1 MTATDSLHVH
11 SREHNFEEF
20 RDLCKRLKLA
30 KTRVVVLTERMR
42 GETFSH
48 QISLGT
54 ISSVY
59 PHADENVVLIA
70 VTGRTWID
78 GRYRESMSGAPY
90 IVFSGVTAEH
100 RSMHTT
106 FYEDAN
112 EMRSFLEE
120 NGIYVADR
128 ELGL

>member
-1 MTATDSLHVH
+1 MLHV
-11 SREHNFEEF
+11 RNIGDNFEEF
-20 RDLCKRLKLA
+20 LGLCGRLKLA
-30 KTRVVVLTERMR
+30 KTRVVVLTECMHE
-42 GETFSH
+42 GSFSH

-90 IVFSGVTAEH
+90 IVFSGVEAEH
-100 RSMHTT
+100 RSMYTT
-106 FYEDAN
+106 IYEDAN
-112 EMRSFLEE
+112 EMRSFLNE